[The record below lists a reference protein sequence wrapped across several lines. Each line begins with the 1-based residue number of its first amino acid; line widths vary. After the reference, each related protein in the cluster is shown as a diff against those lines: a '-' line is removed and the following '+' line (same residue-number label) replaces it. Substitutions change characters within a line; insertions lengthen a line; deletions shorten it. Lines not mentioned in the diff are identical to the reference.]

1 MKLTKNFSKKEFD
14 SKDGS
19 PMPPEVL
26 LNVQKLATQLQ
37 ALRDVLNAPIR
48 INSGYRSPNHNN
60 AVGGSKNSQHVF
72 GRAADI
78 VVKGKTPKQVYD
90 IIEGMIASGDMLQG
104 GLGLYDTFVHYDIA
118 FKAKKRRWDFRK
130 NK

>member
-1 MKLTKNFSKKEFD
+1 MRLTNNFTKQEFD

-26 LNVQKLATQLQ
+26 LNVQKLASQLQ

-48 INSGYRSPNHNN
+48 INSGYRSPEHNK
-60 AVGGSKNSQHVF
+60 AVGGSKNSQHVL
-72 GRAADI
+72 GKAADI
-78 VVKGKTPKQVYD
+78 RVKGKTPKQVYD
-90 IIEGMIASGDMLQG
+90 IIEGMISAGDMLQG
-104 GLGLYDTFVHYDIA
+104 GLGLYDTFVHYDIR
-118 FKAKKRRWDFRK
+118 KTRSRWDYRK

>member
-1 MKLTKNFSKKEFD
+1 MRLTNNFTKQEFD
-14 SKDGS
+14 SKDGA

-26 LNVQKLATQLQ
+26 LNVQKLASQLQ

-48 INSGYRSPNHNN
+48 INSGYRSPEHNK
-60 AVGGSKNSQHVF
+60 AIGGSKNSQHVF

-104 GLGLYDTFVHYDIA
+104 GLGLYDTFVHYDIRKT
-118 FKAKKRRWDFRK
+118 KARWDFRK
-130 NK
+130 IK